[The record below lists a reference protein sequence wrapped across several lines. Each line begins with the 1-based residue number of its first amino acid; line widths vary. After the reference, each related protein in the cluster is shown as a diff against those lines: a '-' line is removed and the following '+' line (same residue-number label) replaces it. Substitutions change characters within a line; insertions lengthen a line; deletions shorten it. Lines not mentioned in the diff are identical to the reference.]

1 MVTVTGV
8 DVTRDLRHAKVFV
21 SVLGEEAERT
31 DTMAGLAGIASHL
44 RGHIGRALRLRSAPE
59 LTFKYDQ
66 SVTHAARIETLLE
79 RVRQEREG
87 GPDDAADDPRATVS
101 LPDGAPTGPD
111 AAARAPR
118 PTSRAGQGRRPRRPD
133 AGRAGAS
140 RRAPRAVSVSGL
152 LLVDKPA
159 GVTSHDVVN
168 AARRAL
174 GEKRIGHAGT
184 LDPFATG
191 LLVLLVGQATR
202 LVPHV
207 SGDPKVYA
215 ATVRFGAET
224 DTEDLAGA
232 VIRDAPAPTE
242 AAVRAA
248 LPTLTGDLDQTPPA
262 YSAKRVQGRRA
273 YDLARA
279 GEEVALAPARVRVDT
294 WEVLDWR
301 DGLPAE
307 CDVRVTCGP
316 GTYVRSLARDLGRL
330 TGSAAHL
337 SALRRERSGRF
348 DVRDAVTLDAL
359 RDGGVT
365 ARPALD
371 ALPEHPTQALDPVD
385 VRRAAGG
392 NLVAATIAGEWA
404 SLVDAA
410 TGTLVALAERRA
422 ESWQPRVVL
431 NG

>member
-1 MVTVTGV
+1 
-8 DVTRDLRHAKVFV
+8 V
-21 SVLGEEAERT
+21 SAE
-31 DTMAGLAGIASHL
+31 
-44 RGHIGRALRLRSAPE
+44 
-59 LTFKYDQ
+59 
-66 SVTHAARIETLLE
+66 
-79 RVRQEREG
+79 
-87 GPDDAADDPRATVS
+87 
-101 LPDGAPTGPD
+101 
-111 AAARAPR
+111 
-118 PTSRAGQGRRPRRPD
+118 
-133 AGRAGAS
+133 
-140 RRAPRAVSVSGL
+140 GL

-279 GEEVALAPARVRVDT
+279 GEVVALAPARVRVDR
-294 WEVLDWR
+294 WELLAWS
-301 DGLPAE
+301 DGPPTE
-307 CDVRVTCGP
+307 CAVRVTCGP
-316 GTYVRSLARDLGRL
+316 GTYIRSLARDLGRL
-330 TGSAAHL
+330 AGSAAHL

-348 DVRDAVTLDAL
+348 DVADAVTLDVLQAGDARL
-359 RDGGVT
+359 
-365 ARPALD
+365 RPALD
-371 ALPEHPTQALDPVD
+371 ALPEHPVQALAPVD
-385 VRRAAGG
+385 VRRVTGG
-392 NLVAATIAGEWA
+392 NLVSATADGRWA
-404 SLVDAA
+404 SLVDADSGA
-410 TGTLVALAERRA
+410 LVALAERRG
-422 ESWQPRVVL
+422 EHWQPRVVL